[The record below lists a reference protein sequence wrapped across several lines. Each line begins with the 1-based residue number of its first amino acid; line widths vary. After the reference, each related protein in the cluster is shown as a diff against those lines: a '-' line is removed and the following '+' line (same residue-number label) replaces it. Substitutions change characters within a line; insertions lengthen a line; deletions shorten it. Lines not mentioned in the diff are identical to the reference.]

1 MSAFPA
7 ACYEKSVLRKK
18 NLRVVAL
25 QSRARRDLA
34 TRSADPFNWRGWIAK
49 FVRLT
54 GERKNYLTTD
64 PNRELFTV
72 RLLFT
77 GTFAYVSNANGASC

>member
-1 MSAFPA
+1 MKNP
-7 ACYEKSVLRKK
+7 CYARKIYASLRF
-18 NLRVVAL
+18 
-25 QSRARRDLA
+25 SRAQDEIWLHDQPN
-34 TRSADPFNWRGWIAK
+34 RSMGADGSQQ